1 MKTFTIIG
9 KVVRSRR
16 RAIELYDFRNSPFT
30 PKKVESKVVYKRVI
44 KHKLRD
50 LEA

>member
-1 MKTFTIIG
+1 MKTFTFVG
-9 KVVRSRR
+9 KIVRSRR

-44 KHKLRD
+44 KHKHRD

>member
-1 MKTFTIIG
+1 MKTFTFVG
-9 KVVRSRR
+9 KIVRSRR

-44 KHKLRD
+44 KHKHRD
-50 LEA
+50 LLA

>member
-1 MKTFTIIG
+1 MKTLTFVG
-9 KVVRSRR
+9 KIVRARR

-30 PKKVESKVVYKRVI
+30 PKKVVSKVVYKRVI

-50 LEA
+50 IEA